1 MIKKNKW
8 KLLVSSLV
16 ILLPM
21 VAGLFLWNSL
31 PEQIAIHWGLNGD
44 PDSFA
49 GRAVPVFVLPLV
61 LLALQWVG
69 MLVTA
74 RDPKNKEQTK
84 KAINL
89 IFWICPVISM
99 LAGAAIYSAALGK
112 EWEMSMLAPAVLGL
126 MAIVIGNYMPK
137 CKQNHTLGIRIKWTL
152 ENEENWNATHRFAGK
167 LWVAVGFALLLCCFL
182 PLSALPFVVLITPA
196 VMVVPLVVYSYRYHR
211 KRL

>member
-8 KLLVSSLV
+8 KLLISSLI

-21 VAGLFLWNSL
+21 VAGLILWNRL
-31 PEQIAIHWGLNGD
+31 PEQMAIHWGLNGD

-74 RDPKNKEQTK
+74 RDPKNEDQTK

-89 IFWICPVISM
+89 IFWICPVVSL
-99 LAGAAIYSAALGK
+99 LAGAAIYSTAFGK
-112 EWEMSMLAPAVLGL
+112 EWELSVLVPAVLGI
-126 MAIVIGNYMPK
+126 MFIVIGNYMPK
-137 CKQNHTLGIRIKWTL
+137 CKQNRTLGIKIKWTL
-152 ENEENWNATHRFAGK
+152 QNEENWNATHRFAGK
-167 LWVAVGFALLLCCFL
+167 LWVAGGFALLLCCFL
-182 PLSALPFVVLITPA
+182 PQSAFPFVVLIAPA
-196 VMVVPLVVYSYRYHR
+196 AMVVPPVVYSYRYHR
-211 KRL
+211 KQK